1 MQCSGHSEYLNA
13 ATQIDYHESGVL
25 QEAVSAESNSGTRA
39 AGTALLITRED
50 RALQPQQPREE
61 NMRPSIRSSASMVLA
76 ALCAGSAAAGEYRES
91 GRALALGDSVVFGY
105 INQAGRAYVNA
116 DNFIGSPEYLAE
128 FLQMDTVNAGCP
140 GETTA
145 SFLSASGADNGCRS
159 FRAAFPL
166 HVAYGSTQL
175 AFATAFLK
183 QHPGTDLVTL
193 GLGANDVF
201 VLQKACV
208 TDPNPAQCIQSG
220 LPAVLGAAASNMA
233 ATLAQ
238 LRATGFGGVLVIV
251 NYYSPDY
258 SDPTQTAI
266 TALLNQAIAAPALAY
281 GAVVA
286 DVFSAFQSAASNPG
300 VGGKTCNAGLLN
312 VDPQDATLCDVHPSQ
327 SGQRLI
333 ARTVARVYHAIR

>member
-1 MQCSGHSEYLNA
+1 M
-13 ATQIDYHESGVL
+13 TPQIRLSL
-25 QEAVSAESNSGTRA
+25 S
-39 AGTALLITRED
+39 L
-50 RALQPQQPREE
+50 
-61 NMRPSIRSSASMVLA
+61 VLA

-105 INQAGRAYVNA
+105 ITQAGHAYVNA

-128 FLQMDTVNAGCP
+128 LLHMDTVNAGCP
-140 GETTA
+140 GETTT
-145 SFLSASGADNGCRS
+145 SFLSASAPDHGCRS

-166 HVAYGSTQL
+166 HVAYSSTQL
-175 AFATAFLK
+175 AFATAFLG
-183 QHPGTDLVTL
+183 QHPGTDLVTI

-201 VLQKACV
+201 VLQDACAGA
-208 TDPNPAQCIQSG
+208 PNPAQCIQSG
-220 LPAVLGAAASNMA
+220 LPAVLGAVGSNMA
-233 ATLAQ
+233 VTLAQ
-238 LRATGFGGVLVIV
+238 LRATGFGGVIVIV

-266 TALLNQAIAAPALAY
+266 TALLNQAIAAPAMAY

-286 DVFSAFQSAASNPG
+286 DVFSAFQSAVSNPA

-333 ARTVARVYHAIR
+333 AKTVARVYDHATR